1 MKIDEIRG
9 KTQAELE
16 FELDKLRRELF
27 DLRFKAATET
37 SANPSRIRE
46 ARREVA
52 RIHTILHERKR
63 SEARGQES
71 R

>member
-9 KTQAELE
+9 KNDGELD
-16 FELDKLRRELF
+16 FELNKLTRELF
-27 DLRFKAATET
+27 DLRFKGATET

-46 ARREVA
+46 ARRAVA
-52 RIHTILHERKR
+52 RIHTILHER
-63 SEARGQES
+63 ATQIRGQEP